1 MGIFG
6 NKQESSN
13 TGSTVSSISTSSKSK
28 SSFDAGNQINMIG
41 KGAKIEGT
49 LNVAGDVRV
58 GGQIVGEVNVEKKL
72 MVTAEGRVDANIQAG
87 DADIA
92 GRIKGDVVAK
102 GSLTLRSTCVL
113 EGNIKCT
120 RLMIEEGAIYKGRC
134 EMRSPLT
141 QAGKSGGSE
150 LKAVNK

>member
-6 NKQESSN
+6 NKQESNN
-13 TGSTVSSISTSSKSK
+13 TGSTVSSISSSSKSK

-58 GGQIVGEVNVEKKL
+58 GGQIIGEVVVEKKL
-72 MVTAEGRVDANIQAG
+72 MVTAEGRIDANIQVG

-141 QAGKSGGSE
+141 QAKSGSTE

>member
-1 MGIFG
+1 
-6 NKQESSN
+6 
-13 TGSTVSSISTSSKSK
+13 
-28 SSFDAGNQINMIG
+28 MIG

-72 MVTAEGRVDANIQAG
+72 MVTAEGRIDANIQTG
-87 DADIA
+87 DADFA

-141 QAGKSGGSE
+141 QAGKSGGTE